1 MVSQSQ
7 FRGHN
12 TFALSTVDNDKYNY
26 RDCHYDYYYQ
36 SHLILTTQAWKRTS
50 GDPSGQTWNYRGIIL
65 LYNFT
70 TALLYMVSSV
80 TMARIVA
87 MLLNI
92 Y

>member
-1 MVSQSQ
+1 MTNTIGLLLDQSCWI
-7 FRGHN
+7 
-12 TFALSTVDNDKYNY
+12 V
-26 RDCHYDYYYQ
+26 
-36 SHLILTTQAWKRTS
+36 TTQAWKQMS
-50 GDPSGQTWNYRGIIL
+50 SDPSGQTLHITL

-87 MLLNI
+87 TLLNI

>member
-36 SHLILTTQAWKRTS
+36 SHLILTTQAGSR
-50 GDPSGQTWNYRGIIL
+50 QVAIL
-65 LYNFT
+65 AVKHGT
-70 TALLYMVSSV
+70 T
-80 TMARIVA
+80 VA
-87 MLLNI
+87 
-92 Y
+92 